1 MSKLSQ
7 LREQRDAKAREASEL
22 NAKYAADQRMPKT
35 DADKLD
41 SVLAEVENIDGEIM
55 RANRVAQLAQSDD
68 PQAQHEAALN
78 AATLTPGKHIK
89 GESEA
94 IRAFLRGG
102 ILALT
107 PEQNKIMTQRVNP
120 DIRAAMSTT
129 TAAEGGFTTALEYQ
143 KSLEEAMRQYG
154 GIRQVATT
162 IQTST
167 GMAMQFPTADATA
180 EIGEIVGQNA
190 TVTRADTTFGLT
202 TMDVYKYS
210 SKDIAIPFELLQ
222 DSFIDIEAYIQTVLA
237 NRLGRI
243 TNLHFTTGTGTG
255 QPFGIV
261 PRAASGK
268 VGTTGQT
275 TTVTYDDLID
285 LEHSVDPAYRSN
297 SGVGYMMNDLSL
309 RNIRKIKDTQG
320 RPIFVPG
327 YEQGNPGGA
336 PDRLLGRTI
345 AISQEMPV
353 MAANAKS
360 ILFGDFSKY
369 IIRDVMD
376 LTLFRMTDSA
386 FTRNGQVGFL
396 AFMRSGGNLVDAGGA
411 VRFYQNS
418 AT

>member
-68 PQAQHEAALN
+68 PQDQHEAALN

-143 KSLEEAMRQYG
+143 KSLELAMKQYG

-167 GMAMQFPTADATA
+167 GMDETVGANYAWRGGFAAVSSLSFHAQAVSYIERAHVDCGSREGKASCGIGRDQGCAAD
-180 EIGEIVGQNA
+180 
-190 TVTRADTTFGLT
+190 
-202 TMDVYKYS
+202 
-210 SKDIAIPFELLQ
+210 
-222 DSFIDIEAYIQTVLA
+222 
-237 NRLGRI
+237 
-243 TNLHFTTGTGTG
+243 
-255 QPFGIV
+255 
-261 PRAASGK
+261 
-268 VGTTGQT
+268 
-275 TTVTYDDLID
+275 
-285 LEHSVDPAYRSN
+285 
-297 SGVGYMMNDLSL
+297 
-309 RNIRKIKDTQG
+309 
-320 RPIFVPG
+320 
-327 YEQGNPGGA
+327 
-336 PDRLLGRTI
+336 
-345 AISQEMPV
+345 
-353 MAANAKS
+353 
-360 ILFGDFSKY
+360 
-369 IIRDVMD
+369 
-376 LTLFRMTDSA
+376 
-386 FTRNGQVGFL
+386 
-396 AFMRSGGNLVDAGGA
+396 
-411 VRFYQNS
+411 
-418 AT
+418 